1 MATPW
6 YFYGVEEDNGEF
18 PFTYSDDD
26 FIPTDTEED
35 CDLIPTDTEED
46 HDFIPTDTEEDY
58 DFIPPDTE
66 EDCDLIPTDTEE
78 DYDFIP
84 PDTEEDYNDFIPTDT
99 EEDNELTPTDTVDY
113 SDFIPTD
120 TEDYNDFTP
129 TDTEEDYNLIPTDTE
144 EDYDFIPPDTE
155 DYNDFTPTDTE
166 EDYDLIPTDTEEDYD
181 FIPPDPA
188 EDCNESLASK
198 EVYKDDFIPKN
209 DNSAGGLPRESEHCN
224 EHEQTYNYYE
234 QKEQRCEKGE
244 EENAVREGGEEDSD
258 EEKESP
264 EYKSFCQHRNQLLHV
279 ISNPE
284 NFAKQLFSAH
294 IISGRVLSG
303 IQKRRRAKHQ
313 VSSFFDKKKL
323 LKIVKNVIQADPGKF
338 EALLEVMS
346 QNSPSVATMADKLR
360 KSCGMLSPAVIPI

>member
-1 MATPW
+1 MNWLDRLRSCIMATPW
-6 YFYGVEEDNGEF
+6 YYYDVEEDYNGEF

-26 FIPTDTEED
+26 FIPT
-35 CDLIPTDTEED
+35 
-46 HDFIPTDTEEDY
+46 
-58 DFIPPDTE
+58 DTE

-99 EEDNELTPTDTVDY
+99 EEDELTPTDTVDY

-120 TEDYNDFTP
+120 TE
-129 TDTEEDYNLIPTDTE
+129 
-144 EDYDFIPPDTE
+144 E

-166 EDYDLIPTDTEEDYD
+166 EDYELITDSEEDYD
-181 FIPPDPA
+181 FTPSDTE
-188 EDCNESLASK
+188 EDCNESLTSK
-198 EVYKDDFIPKN
+198 EDYKDDLIPKN
-209 DNSAGGLPRESEHCN
+209 DNSAGGLPRGNEDSN
-224 EHEQTYNYYE
+224 EHEQTYYE
-234 QKEQRCEKGE
+234 QKEQRYEHGE
-244 EENAVREGGEEDSD
+244 EENAVREGAEEDSD

-303 IQKRRRAKHQ
+303 IQKRRQAKHR

-323 LKIVKNVIQADPGKF
+323 LKIVKNLIQADSGKF

-360 KSCGMLSPAVIPI
+360 KSCGMLSSADFIPIQANCSIFFNDIYKGQWCQSLRFIQHRHSIEII